1 MNLEELKR
9 WFAEGDNSDGFFKY
23 LLKLGYRKTTDVL
36 AENAVTRLVIMCG
49 FYLYKTER
57 GAA

>member
-36 AENAVTRLVIMCG
+36 AENAG
-49 FYLYKTER
+49 D
-57 GAA
+57 